1 MWSSIWI
8 LEITRSKLGGTNEQ
22 KTSMEEAREREDKE
36 EQKIVKIQGD
46 NPQDDDK
53 QIGKWSLREK

>member
-1 MWSSIWI
+1 
-8 LEITRSKLGGTNEQ
+8 
-22 KTSMEEAREREDKE
+22 MEEAREREDKE